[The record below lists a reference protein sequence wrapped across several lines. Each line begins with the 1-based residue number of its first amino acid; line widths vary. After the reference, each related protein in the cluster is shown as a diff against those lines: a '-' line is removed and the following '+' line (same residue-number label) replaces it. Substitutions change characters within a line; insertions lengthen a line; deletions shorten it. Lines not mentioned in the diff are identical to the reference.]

1 MSLTQST
8 AGTTPA
14 RTVTSGAAK
23 RKPTRTSTDP
33 VWRVWITRH
42 RVVAAILAGIVA
54 THMATIIGFWLP
66 AVGLPK
72 LDWPS
77 VNGGVYTPYGSAI
90 QQFVSGSVF
99 HYTDGVV
106 FAVVFA
112 LTLHHLLPWRNTEL
126 GNLAKGLFFG
136 TVLAIISCGFMVPL
150 VYFPQFHPG
159 FFSLNLGWKV
169 ILAIF
174 LWHWVYGLFLG
185 LIYNPLP
192 ADALEHA
199 APLPNPA
206 VDTQLTQD

>member
-1 MSLTQST
+1 MVGFTPRMALPSSSSFQEVSS
-8 AGTTPA
+8 TTP
-14 RTVTSGAAK
+14 
-23 RKPTRTSTDP
+23 
-33 VWRVWITRH
+33 
-42 RVVAAILAGIVA
+42 
-54 THMATIIGFWLP
+54 
-66 AVGLPK
+66 
-72 LDWPS
+72 
-77 VNGGVYTPYGSAI
+77 
-90 QQFVSGSVF
+90 
-99 HYTDGVV
+99 GVV

-159 FFSLNLGWKV
+159 FFSLNLGWNV

-192 ADALEHA
+192 
-199 APLPNPA
+199 
-206 VDTQLTQD
+206 T